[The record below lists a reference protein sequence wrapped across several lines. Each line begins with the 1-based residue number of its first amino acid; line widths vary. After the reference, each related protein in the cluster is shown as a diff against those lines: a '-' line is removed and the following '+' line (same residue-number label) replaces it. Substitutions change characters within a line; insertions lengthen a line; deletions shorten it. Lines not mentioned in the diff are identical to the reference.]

1 MEKTGDLSYYLIERE
16 KKTKGKKKASVI
28 IVRFVNKATGER
40 KDVWLSKLQRLTGDT
55 KRFMPSNTLEI
66 NRIVNTAIEMG
77 VAPFS
82 DSIKQNDTSLL
93 NYIKDFW
100 NYDTSEYILT
110 KEEET
115 GKTISKATAEKNLH
129 NLLVHVFESEFN
141 KKDKNGKPIGSYYL
155 PTDITAQEMTKEK
168 IEAVKKS
175 MLRAEMLSPK
185 TVKNVLNALNVP
197 LNELVRD
204 GVILQNP
211 MLRETTEHAKTYT
224 TAF

>member
-1 MEKTGDLSYYLIERE
+1 
-16 KKTKGKKKASVI
+16 
-28 IVRFVNKATGER
+28 
-40 KDVWLSKLQRLTGDT
+40 
-55 KRFMPSNTLEI
+55 
-66 NRIVNTAIEMG
+66 MG

-82 DSIKQNDTSLL
+82 DKIKQTGNTLL
-93 NYIKDFW
+93 EYIKNFWDFE
-100 NYDTSEYILT
+100 NSEYILT
-110 KEEET
+110 KKEET
-115 GKTISKATAEKNLH
+115 GKTISKATAEKNFH
-129 NLLVHVFESEFN
+129 NLFVHVFESEFN
-141 KKDKNGKPIGSYYL
+141 KKDQNGKPIGSYYL
-155 PTDITAQEMTKEK
+155 PTDITAQELTKEK

-211 MLRETTEHAKTYT
+211 MLRETTEQAKTYT